1 MYMVVRVAMVGLIV
15 SLIGAAD
22 AGPARPEPLPSHI
35 TGITGPKLIDLGNHT
50 QIDLPAGMILF
61 ERAEAQRLLRKAGE
75 PADDVV
81 AIVRRPDAE
90 WSVILSYSGT
100 GYVNDSD
107 PSTLDAG
114 ELLAA
119 YRAVNQA
126 QNERR
131 RAHGTPELA
140 LVPALVIDGWAEPP
154 HYDRTQHHLVWGVA
168 AHKAGGALVNH
179 FTRILGRDGFLSVNL
194 IDGAETMARSRQEVR
209 SIVQATRFQPGSRY
223 EDHTPGDGSSGA
235 GLASLVLSESRSD
248 VAVAAKLGLLAQ
260 IVLVFKPEIVV
271 VLLGMGGLFRRW
283 FRRRSRGTE
292 MVELAAADTVDA
304 TGALW

>member
-15 SLIGAAD
+15 SLVGAAD
-22 AGPARPEPLPSHI
+22 AAPARPEPPPYV

-75 PADDVV
+75 PVDGVV
-81 AIVRRPDAE
+81 AIVRRPDAD

-100 GYVNDSD
+100 GYVNDAD

-119 YRAVNQA
+119 YRAGNQA
-126 QNERR
+126 QTERR
-131 RAHGTPELA
+131 RAPGTPELA

-154 HYDRTQHHLVWGVA
+154 HYDRTQHHLAWGVA

-194 IDGAETMARSRQEVR
+194 IDAAETMQRSRQDAR
-209 SIVQATRFQPGSRY
+209 SIVEATRFQSGSRY
-223 EDHTPGDGSSGA
+223 EDHTPGDASSGT
-235 GLASLVLSESRSD
+235 GLASLVLGESD
-248 VAVAAKLGLLAQ
+248 VATAAKLGLLAQ
-260 IVLVFKPEIVV
+260 IVLVGKPEIVLG
-271 VLLGMGGLFRRW
+271 LLGIGGLLRRW
-283 FRRRSRGTE
+283 FRRRPRGLE
-292 MVELAAADTVDA
+292 MVELATADTVDA
-304 TGALW
+304 TGPLL